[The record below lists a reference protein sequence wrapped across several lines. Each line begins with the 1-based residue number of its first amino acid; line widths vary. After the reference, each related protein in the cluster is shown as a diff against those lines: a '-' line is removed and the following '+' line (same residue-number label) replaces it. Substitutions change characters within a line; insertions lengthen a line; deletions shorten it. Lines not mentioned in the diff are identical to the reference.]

1 MNDPTIVCPLARLTG
16 DPELKQSKTG
26 RQYLRML
33 FASNGCHRDSQS
45 GQWVE
50 HDTLFFSVCEFD
62 DSMIAAYRQQ
72 LRKGMACRVEG
83 VLKWTVGTDN
93 NGHPRVWFDVQFPRI
108 SVLVRKQAS
117 PQSQPQQ
124 PQQPQQPW
132 GSSATAGAGSAAD
145 PWSHFVGDDF
155 GTEPTEF

>member
-1 MNDPTIVCPLARLTG
+1 MNDPTIVCPLARLTA

-26 RQYLRML
+26 RQYLRMS
-33 FASNGCHRDSQS
+33 FAANGCHKDGQS

-50 HDTLFFSVCEFD
+50 HDTLFFAISEFD
-62 DSMIAAYRQQ
+62 DSMITAYRQQ

-93 NGHPRVWFDVQFPRI
+93 NGQPRVWFDVQFPRI
-108 SVLVRKQAS
+108 SILVRKQTS
-117 PQSQPQQ
+117 QQSQPQQ
-124 PQQPQQPW
+124 PQQQPW
-132 GSSATAGAGSAAD
+132 GVPQPQAQGAPAD

-155 GTEPTEF
+155 DGEQPEF

>member
-1 MNDPTIVCPLARLTG
+1 MNDPTIVCPLARLTA

-26 RQYLRML
+26 RQYLRMS
-33 FASNGCHRDSQS
+33 FAANGCHKDNQS

-72 LRKGMACRVEG
+72 LRKGLACRVEG

-93 NGHPRVWFDVQFPRI
+93 NGQPRVWFDIQFPRI
-108 SVLVRKQAS
+108 SVLVRKQTS
-117 PQSQPQQ
+117 QQQSQPQQ
-124 PQQPQQPW
+124 PQQPQPW
-132 GSSATAGAGSAAD
+132 GAPQPQAQGAPAD
-145 PWSHFVGDDF
+145 PWSQGFGGDSTDY
-155 GTEPTEF
+155 